1 MIQRNGSVRW
11 NTEKWKSVKLNRKKK
26 KVKAKEDNLRYFWD
40 NTKLTNIHIIG
51 VPEREKRDKGTEN
64 IFEDIIDKYFINLD
78 KETAIQIQEMDPS
91 LIFTAPSA
99 LHSPWQL
106 LDVQET
112 IEK

>member
-1 MIQRNGSVRW
+1 MLINVSWHSLTQVLKKNSDNQRAVETTSVSF
-11 NTEKWKSVKLNRKKK
+11 SVQLSEYILKLSGFFFFFCN
-26 KVKAKEDNLRYFWD
+26 NF
-40 NTKLTNIHIIG
+40 
-51 VPEREKRDKGTEN
+51 PEMMDEQTTCRILSSNKPS
-64 IFEDIIDKYFINLD
+64 
-78 KETAIQIQEMDPS
+78 ETAIQIQEMDPS

>member
-78 KETAIQIQEMDPS
+78 KETAIQIQEAQRVPKKIKPKKTTPIY
-91 LIFTAPSA
+91 LVIK
-99 LHSPWQL
+99 
-106 LDVQET
+106 
-112 IEK
+112 I

>member
-78 KETAIQIQEMDPS
+78 KETAIQIQEAQRVPQKIKPKKTTPIY
-91 LIFTAPSA
+91 LVIK
-99 LHSPWQL
+99 
-106 LDVQET
+106 
-112 IEK
+112 I